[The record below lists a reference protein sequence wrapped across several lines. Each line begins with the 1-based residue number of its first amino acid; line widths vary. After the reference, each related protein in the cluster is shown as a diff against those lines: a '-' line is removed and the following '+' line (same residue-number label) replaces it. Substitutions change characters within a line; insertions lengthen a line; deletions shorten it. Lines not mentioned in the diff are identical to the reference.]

1 MRMPR
6 NRPAT
11 TRPNVQAPRQRTNL
25 TIRPEYIAEA
35 RELGINLSEA
45 CERGLV
51 RAIADA
57 RAQRW
62 LTENREALDASNAW
76 VEANGL
82 PLANKRQF

>member
-6 NRPAT
+6 SKLAS
-11 TRPNVQAPRQRTNL
+11 TRHSPSPRQRTNL
-25 TIRPEYIAEA
+25 TIRAEYIAEA

-51 RAIADA
+51 TAIAEM
-57 RAQRW
+57 RADRW
-62 LTENREALDASNAW
+62 LTENREALDASNSW

-82 PLANKRQF
+82 PLASKRLF